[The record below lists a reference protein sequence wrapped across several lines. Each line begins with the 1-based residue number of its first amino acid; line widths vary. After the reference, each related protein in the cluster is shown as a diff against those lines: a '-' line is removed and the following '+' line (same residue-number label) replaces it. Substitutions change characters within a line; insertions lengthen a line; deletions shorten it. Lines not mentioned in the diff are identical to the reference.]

1 MKGEM
6 STHYSKK
13 KGRMRGGEKIFIN
26 YKGGGNWDGKKRTKT
41 DIQLVPN
48 ESANRKGKNKI
59 AYSTR
64 EVEKSMSIHSIKG
77 C

>member
-13 KGRMRGGEKIFIN
+13 KGRMRGGKKIFIN

-41 DIQLVPN
+41 DIPLVPI
-48 ESANRKGKNKI
+48 ESANVKGKKLFV
-59 AYSTR
+59 YFTRR
-64 EVEKSMSIHSIKG
+64 EVEN
-77 C
+77 

>member
-1 MKGEM
+1 M
-6 STHYSKK
+6 
-13 KGRMRGGEKIFIN
+13 
-26 YKGGGNWDGKKRTKT
+26 GKKELKQY
-41 DIQLVPN
+41 IPVVPN
-48 ESANRKGKNKI
+48 KSVNRKGKNKI